1 MLSIRLNGYGE
12 VGAMGGIWV
21 VQGLDMDEMRMR
33 VIRWGKN
40 QLTPRM

>member
-1 MLSIRLNGYGE
+1 MERWGQWEGY
-12 VGAMGGIWV
+12 WWW
-21 VQGLDMDEMRMR
+21 QGLDMDEMRMR